1 MIKPPIPENENER
14 LEALIS
20 YNILD
25 TLPENDFEEITF
37 IASEICQTPISLISL
52 IDRNRQWF
60 KSNRGLNVTETS
72 RDLAFCAHAILEP
85 EEVLVVTDALSDDR
99 FADNPL
105 VQGQPDVVFYTGVP
119 LVNPDGY
126 ALGTLCVIDNKPK
139 ELTANQIIAL
149 KALAKQVVAQLELR
163 KKVKELDIVGAE
175 LVKSNEYLERFAV
188 MAAHDIRN
196 PLTSIL
202 LAGQI
207 LKDRFKGN
215 PDEKGNKFV
224 DIINHSSQRLLAM
237 LDKMLDYSKSNKILS
252 QNKEEADMLY
262 LLEEAIKLIE
272 IPDYFTVKLP
282 VSAPITTSVVA
293 FEQVIINLLS
303 NAIRYNNKPRG
314 LIKIEYREDDQFY
327 IFTITDNGIG
337 ISQAHYEKIFNPM
350 FTVGHT
356 DRFDKKGSGVGLST
370 VKNLVEALGGTIS
383 VNSVIDEFTAFTF
396 TLKKEL

>member
-85 EEVLVVTDALSDDR
+85 EEVLIVTDALSDDR

-139 ELTANQIIAL
+139 ELTSGQLIAL

-163 KKVKELDIVGAE
+163 KKVKELDLISAE

-207 LKDRFKGN
+207 LKDRFEEK
-215 PDEKGNKFV
+215 PDEMANKFV
-224 DIINHSSQRLLAM
+224 DIINNSSQRLLAM
-237 LDKMLDYSKSNKILS
+237 LDKMLDYSKSHQILS
-252 QNKEEADMLY
+252 QNKEEADILY

-272 IPDYFTVKLP
+272 VPDYFTLELP
-282 VSAPITTSVVA
+282 ASVQITTSVVA
-293 FEQVIINLLS
+293 FEQVVINLLS

-314 LIKIEYREDDQFY
+314 LIKIEYSENSQFY

-337 ISQAHYEKIFNPM
+337 ISPAHYEKI
-350 FTVGHT
+350 
-356 DRFDKKGSGVGLST
+356 
-370 VKNLVEALGGTIS
+370 
-383 VNSVIDEFTAFTF
+383 
-396 TLKKEL
+396 